1 MKYTYTDITTVETNM
16 ALSLNDIDNLIE
28 YFSGVDDSD
37 KTWVITRF
45 EKVLIQ
51 ARKDTY
57 SLMKMHADKEVE
69 NA

>member
-16 ALSLNDIDNLIE
+16 ALSLGDIENLID
-28 YFSGVDDSD
+28 YFSKVDGSD

-51 ARKDTY
+51 TR
-57 SLMKMHADKEVE
+57 SM
-69 NA
+69 

>member
-16 ALSLNDIDNLIE
+16 SLSLADIENLID
-28 YFSGVDDSD
+28 YFFKVDDSD

-57 SLMKMHADKEVE
+57 SLMKIHADKEVE
-69 NA
+69 NV

>member
-16 ALSLNDIDNLIE
+16 ALSLGDIENLID
-28 YFSGVDDSD
+28 YFSKVDGSD

-51 ARKDTY
+51 TRKDTY
-57 SLMKMHADKEVE
+57 SLMKIHADKEVE

>member
-37 KTWVITRF
+37 KTWAITRF

-57 SLMKMHADKEVE
+57 NLMKIHADKEVE
-69 NA
+69 DA

>member
-1 MKYTYTDITTVETNM
+1 MKYTYTDVTTVETNM
-16 ALSLNDIDNLIE
+16 ALSLGDIVNLID
-28 YFSGVDDSD
+28 YFSKVDDSD

-57 SLMKMHADKEVE
+57 NLMKIHADKEVE

>member
-16 ALSLNDIDNLIE
+16 ALSLADIENLID
-28 YFSGVDDSD
+28 YFFKVDDSD

-57 SLMKMHADKEVE
+57 SLMKIHADKEVE
-69 NA
+69 NV